1 MNRALALAALASLV
15 LTEGPLATDYSAK
28 RDLRVETSTDLDL
41 KTTDM
46 EMLVDGNPVDS
57 PWGGGGMEVHRRE
70 VHTDRVLERADGKPK
85 RVLRRFGDVSSKG
98 TMTFG
103 DQDRSFES
111 ECPLGNSAIEIAVGD
126 NGDVKVTEAEG
137 SSLPDEALEGH
148 EPGLALDAF
157 LPQDEVEEG
166 KSWDLEPD
174 QVKRALGLNVEAA
187 LYPPPARDDDDS
199 GGGGGPGGRGRGR
212 GPSGGS
218 ELGLLK
224 TAEWEGKATLTS
236 AKEDVDGR
244 NCAVIEIK
252 LEASGDLPEPQFG
265 GGRDRGDHMP
275 EGRLALERSGA
286 ALDND
291 YDVVLE
297 GKLLYDHDEKL
308 PVSLELE
315 GSLTTHRHFEH
326 DMRDRHMEMTS
337 TREGEL
343 TYKVEVSAAKQ
354 EE

>member
-1 MNRALALAALASLV
+1 M
-15 LTEGPLATDYSAK
+15 
-28 RDLRVETSTDLDL
+28 
-41 KTTDM
+41 
-46 EMLVDGNPVDS
+46 
-57 PWGGGGMEVHRRE
+57 
-70 VHTDRVLERADGKPK
+70 
-85 RVLRRFGDVSSKG
+85 
-98 TMTFG
+98 
-103 DQDRSFES
+103 
-111 ECPLGNSAIEIAVGD
+111 
-126 NGDVKVTEAEG
+126 
-137 SSLPDEALEGH
+137 
-148 EPGLALDAF
+148 
-157 LPQDEVEEG
+157 
-166 KSWDLEPD
+166 
-174 QVKRALGLNVEAA
+174 
-187 LYPPPARDDDDS
+187 
-199 GGGGGPGGRGRGR
+199 
-212 GPSGGS
+212 
-218 ELGLLK
+218 K